1 MHTLHYFA
9 VEAQDKEEAFDLV
22 QSRLINEDG
31 EKFVEWSDW
40 HVVGG
45 GRWSEN
51 PNNQYNDSSED
62 IVSYAEDPDKFNSII
77 KGIKKSR
84 IREMN
89 RLLEEL
95 KPDKLMSDIVDYI
108 SNDCVL
114 PDNLRF
120 GDLNGYYFK
129 NAADMLMDYY
139 NPDSHFYDLVE
150 YTAHIGYI
158 HERLDSEDRKMLQY
172 LVPVDFHF

>member
-9 VEAQDKEEAFDLV
+9 VEAQDKEEAFDIV
-22 QSRLINEDG
+22 QSRLSYEEGD
-31 EKFVEWSDW
+31 KFVDWSDW

-62 IVSYAEDPDKFNSII
+62 VISYSENPDKFNKTIENV
-77 KGIKKSR
+77 KKYR
-84 IREMN
+84 IAEMQ
-89 RLLEEL
+89 RYVDQM
-95 KPDKLMSDIVDYI
+95 KIDKLLGDIDSYI
-108 SNDCVL
+108 INNCVMPNDI
-114 PDNLRF
+114 RF
-120 GDLNGYYFK
+120 DLNSYYFK
-129 NAADMLMDYY
+129 KAGDMLMDYY
-139 NPDSHFYDLVE
+139 NPDSYFYDLVE

-158 HERLDSEDRKMLQY
+158 GERLDNNDKAALQF